1 MSSTFDDFLYIPP
14 FSLFIVLLRFNLLLH
29 HEETPLRYYFF
40 FCFSYVLMFSCP
52 SAFAKQEK
60 IWVGLKEC
68 AKKTGERKPGHWD
81 GVFFLVT
88 LEAFHFLAFVGWA
101 KRMGGLVKTGIYFL
115 FALLVSFFFRRTLY
129 CMCVIL

>member
-1 MSSTFDDFLYIPP
+1 
-14 FSLFIVLLRFNLLLH
+14 
-29 HEETPLRYYFF
+29 
-40 FCFSYVLMFSCP
+40 MFSCP

-60 IWVGLKEC
+60 IRVGLKEC
-68 AKKTGERKPGHWD
+68 AKKTGERKPGSLGWCL
-81 GVFFLVT
+81 FFSVT

-129 CMCVIL
+129 CMCVLYFNSAVLF